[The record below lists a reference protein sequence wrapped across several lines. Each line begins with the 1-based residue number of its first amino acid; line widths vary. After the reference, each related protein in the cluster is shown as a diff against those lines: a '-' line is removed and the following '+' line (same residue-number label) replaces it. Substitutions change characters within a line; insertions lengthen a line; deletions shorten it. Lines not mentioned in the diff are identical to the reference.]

1 MGEPGWVTWEDKYAI
16 FIRRRLSCATVAS
29 SGQLWQLAPS
39 NQGICEMSEIR
50 FDVVGLGNAIV
61 DVMSKTDDAFLEKW
75 GIHKNAMN
83 LIEEDRAEALTK
95 AAVDPFYTSGG
106 SGANTIAGLASFG
119 ARAAYIGKVSKDELG
134 SQFTREMTASGVPF
148 ATKPL
153 ESGPATARSIIFVTE
168 DGARSMNTFLGA
180 SVLFSKDD
188 VDENTVRAG
197 GILYLEGYL
206 FDREDAKEAFVFASE
221 IAKAAGR
228 KVALTLSDK
237 FCVDRHRASF
247 LQLVRNNVDILF
259 ANEEELLSLYETEDF
274 DAALAALQ
282 QDTAVAAV
290 TRSEKGSVVIGA
302 GDPISVK
309 AEPVDQVLD
318 TTGAGDQYAAGF
330 LFGISRGLPLETC
343 AHLGHIAAAEVIAH
357 FGPRPEQ
364 SYKTLAEQAGIY
376 A

>member
-1 MGEPGWVTWEDKYAI
+1 M
-16 FIRRRLSCATVAS
+16 
-29 SGQLWQLAPS
+29 
-39 NQGICEMSEIR
+39 
-50 FDVVGLGNAIV
+50 
-61 DVMSKTDDAFLEKW
+61 
-75 GIHKNAMN
+75 
-83 LIEEDRAEALTK
+83 
-95 AAVDPFYTSGG
+95 
-106 SGANTIAGLASFG
+106 
-119 ARAAYIGKVSKDELG
+119 
-134 SQFTREMTASGVPF
+134 
-148 ATKPL
+148 
-153 ESGPATARSIIFVTE
+153 
-168 DGARSMNTFLGA
+168 
-180 SVLFSKDD
+180 
-188 VDENTVRAG
+188 
-197 GILYLEGYL
+197 
-206 FDREDAKEAFVFASE
+206 
-221 IAKAAGR
+221 
-228 KVALTLSDK
+228 ALTLSDK

-259 ANEEELLSLYETEDF
+259 ANEEELLSLYETKDF